1 MGKKFK
7 DLTVGDIFYFGK
19 YCDKN
24 YYINQGI
31 VSEPL
36 NVHKGGAI
44 TVSYSFEGKTHYINI
59 PKDFT
64 TFECYVNLTGA
75 TNGYV
80 CGTNEKDVKEAC
92 SKMMKYVSKAIQF
105 HKKKIL

>member
-19 YCDKN
+19 YCCNN

-36 NVHKGGAI
+36 NIHKHGVI
-44 TVSYSFEGKTHYINI
+44 TVSYTFEGKTHYINV

-64 TFECYVNLTGA
+64 TSEYFVRLQGTF
-75 TNGYV
+75 NGYV
-80 CGTNEKDVKEAC
+80 CGTNENDVKEAL
-92 SKMMKYVSKAIQF
+92 SKMSKYVSKARLF
-105 HKKKIL
+105 HKK